1 MIPMGTIVTFCMF
14 TGLIVAAP
22 APFVKKTPRGFRVF
36 IGYLVLTAGL
46 WNVLW
51 YAVQHLTE
59 FWGLAALVSGILMI
73 LTATF
78 IIKPNRLPKFIH
90 QAKPMVMLLL
100 FACALLYA
108 IKIASL

>member
-1 MIPMGTIVTFCMF
+1 MLPMGTIVTFCMF
-14 TGLIVAAP
+14 IGLIVAAP
-22 APFVKKTPRGFRVF
+22 APFIQKTPRALKLIV
-36 IGYLVLTAGL
+36 GYIVMVAGL

-59 FWGLAALVSGILMI
+59 FWGLAALVSGVLMI
-73 LTATF
+73 LTAIF
-78 IIKPNRLPKFIH
+78 IIKPNRLPKFIQ
-90 QAKPMVMLLL
+90 QAKPLVMLLL